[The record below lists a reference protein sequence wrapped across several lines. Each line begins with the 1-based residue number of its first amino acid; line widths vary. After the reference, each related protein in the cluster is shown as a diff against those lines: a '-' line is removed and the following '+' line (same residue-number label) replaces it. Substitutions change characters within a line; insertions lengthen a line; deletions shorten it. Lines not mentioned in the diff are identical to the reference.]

1 MYDTIVTYITAIAPS
16 LATVV
21 TAVAMFVK
29 IISRT
34 REMTD
39 GLKQNADVQAAITK
53 ARVEELKVV
62 VKNLTDSN
70 EIAVIKEE
78 NAQLRKD
85 MQEVIRLNA
94 ELQAKLNERC

>member
-39 GLKQNADVQAAITK
+39 GLKHKADEQAAITK
-53 ARVEELKVV
+53 AQVEELKAA
-62 VKNLTDSN
+62 VKQVTDSN

-94 ELQAKLNERC
+94 ELQAKLNARC

>member
-39 GLKQNADVQAAITK
+39 GLKHTADEQAAITK
-53 ARVEELKVV
+53 AQVEELKAA
-62 VKNLTDSN
+62 VKQVTDSN

-94 ELQAKLNERC
+94 ELQAKLNARC

>member
-1 MYDTIVTYITAIAPS
+1 MYEQVVTYITAIAPS

-21 TAVAMFVK
+21 TAVAMFIK
-29 IISRT
+29 IVTRT
-34 REMTD
+34 REMID
-39 GLKQNADVQAAITK
+39 GLKHNADEQAAITK
-53 ARVEELKVV
+53 AQVEELKAA
-62 VKNLTDSN
+62 VKQVTESN

-94 ELQAKLNERC
+94 ELQAKLNARC

>member
-39 GLKQNADVQAAITK
+39 GLKQNADKQAAITK

-85 MQEVIRLNA
+85 IQEVIRLNA